1 MLSRVYGSVSLTQ
14 ARVYGSVSLTQAR
27 VYGSVSLTQARDGS
41 AWVRL
46 LLDIY
51 K

>member
-1 MLSRVYGSVSLTQ
+1 MLSRVYISVSLTQ
-14 ARVYGSVSLTQAR
+14 ARVYGSA
-27 VYGSVSLTQARDGS
+27 SLTQARDGS

>member
-14 ARVYGSVSLTQAR
+14 ARVYGSA
-27 VYGSVSLTQARDGS
+27 SLTQARDGS